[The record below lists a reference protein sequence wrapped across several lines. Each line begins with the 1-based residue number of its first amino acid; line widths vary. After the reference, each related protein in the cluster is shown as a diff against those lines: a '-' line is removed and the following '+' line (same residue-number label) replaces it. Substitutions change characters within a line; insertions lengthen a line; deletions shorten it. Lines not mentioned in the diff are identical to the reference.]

1 MVVGINEGINP
12 ALHLAAVG
20 DSSSPDGFDLEHRP
34 ERTAKDPERK
44 VVNLERTD
52 QRPEGEFL
60 SDVVPHMFGEL
71 HGGGV
76 VTPSIFGVGRFA
88 EADIPPIPNGTHN
101 FLGIEIR
108 SHGGFPDI
116 CVEGRRKERDLGTV
130 HVRERDGAALDNLTD
145 KISLEFGTGTLE
157 H

>member
-1 MVVGINEGINP
+1 MT
-12 ALHLAAVG
+12 AVG
-20 DSSSPDGFDLEHRP
+20 DSSSPNGFNLEHRP

-52 QRPEGEFL
+52 QRPKGEFF
-60 SDVVPHMFGEL
+60 SDVMPHMFGEL

-76 VTPSIFGVGRFA
+76 ITLSIFGIGKFA
-88 EADIPPIPNGTHN
+88 ETNIPPIPNGTHN

-108 SHGGFPDI
+108 SQGGFPDI
-116 CVEGRRKERDLGTV
+116 CVEGRRKERDFGTI
-130 HVRERDGAALDNLTD
+130 HIWERDGAAPDNLTD
-145 KISLEFGTGTLE
+145 KISLEFGTGALE

>member
-1 MVVGINEGINP
+1 MKVGIDEGINP

-52 QRPEGEFL
+52 QRPEGEFF
-60 SDVVPHMFGEL
+60 SDVVPHVFGEL

-76 VTPSIFGVGRFA
+76 VTLSIFGVRRFA

-101 FLGIEIR
+101 FFGIKIR
-108 SHGGFPDI
+108 SQSCFPNI
-116 CVEGRRKERDLGTV
+116 GVEGRGQKRDLGTV
-130 HVRERDGAALDNLTD
+130 HIWEWDGAALDNLTD
-145 KISLEFGTGTLE
+145 KISLEFGT
-157 H
+157 

>member
-1 MVVGINEGINP
+1 MVVWINEGINP

-34 ERTAKDPERK
+34 ERTAIDPERK

-76 VTPSIFGVGRFA
+76 VTPSIFGIRRFA
-88 EADIPPIPNGTHN
+88 EANIPPIPNGTHN
-101 FLGIEIR
+101 FFGVKIR
-108 SHGGFPDI
+108 SQSCFPNIGVYSDQVTVGGAGSPSNHTSKAARHPSPPPARPRRVLRQFPQ
-116 CVEGRRKERDLGTV
+116 
-130 HVRERDGAALDNLTD
+130 
-145 KISLEFGTGTLE
+145 
-157 H
+157 

>member
-12 ALHLAAVG
+12 ALHLTAVG
-20 DSSSPDGFDLEHRP
+20 DSSSPNGFDLENRP
-34 ERTAKDPERK
+34 ERTAEDPERK
-44 VVNLERTD
+44 VFNLERTD
-52 QRPEGEFL
+52 QRLEGEFL
-60 SDVVPHMFGEL
+60 SDVVPYVFGEL

-76 VTPSIFGVGRFA
+76 VTPGIFGIGRLA

-101 FLGIEIR
+101 FFGIKVR
-108 SHGGFPDI
+108 SQSGFPDI
-116 CVEGRRKERDLGTV
+116 GVEGRRKERNFGTV
-130 HVRERDGAALDNLTD
+130 HVWERDGAALDNLTD